1 MNAETKYKDLIEPL
15 VDKYKKGE
23 IDIKQVLP
31 VIIPIFKDANKY
43 LEKNEDCNDPYVLGM
58 QEAYINNPGINVRT
72 VNTQMINS
80 FFYDIN
86 DYVNFHLRKG

>member
-1 MNAETKYKDLIEPL
+1 MNAEAKYKEQIEPL

-31 VIIPIFKDANKY
+31 VIIPVFKEADKY
-43 LEKNEDCNDPYVLGM
+43 LEKNEDCNDPYILGL
-58 QEAYINNPGINVRT
+58 QEAYSNNSDINVRT
-72 VNTQMINS
+72 TNHQLIDS

-86 DYVNFHLRKG
+86 YYVNFYLRKG